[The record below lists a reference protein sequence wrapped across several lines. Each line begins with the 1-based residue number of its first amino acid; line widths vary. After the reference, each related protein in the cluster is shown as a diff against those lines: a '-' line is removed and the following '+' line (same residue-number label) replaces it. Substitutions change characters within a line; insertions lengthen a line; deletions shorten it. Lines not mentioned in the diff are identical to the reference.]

1 MARPHVLPP
10 CTHPGSLQ
18 LHGIPFE
25 SGLENPSLEDTLM
38 EFVSGTCSRTHNWS
52 LHLHQSFRQSSL
64 SPSAN
69 LFKRFDSFISLF
81 LVSFAEN
88 PSFVLCFWLL
98 TPWFFWSHCQVYNV
112 SAKSTKNFY
121 CPSLSIQRALGSS
134 AVAWKS
140 YQALRCE
147 LQLQAFLPR
156 LSLSISS
163 AYGWMDVSLKWSSW
177 PFVNRMC
184 ALSSSSVDRRVH
196 IHWLDS

>member
-1 MARPHVLPP
+1 MKSLQIQNSAGRPAVVGWGGGRTVARPHVLPP

-64 SPSAN
+64 SPSAI
-69 LFKRFDSFISLF
+69 LFKRSDSFISLF

-140 YQALRCE
+140 HQALR
-147 LQLQAFLPR
+147 ATASG
-156 LSLSISS
+156 LSST
-163 AYGWMDVSLKWSSW
+163 
-177 PFVNRMC
+177 
-184 ALSSSSVDRRVH
+184 ALS
-196 IHWLDS
+196 